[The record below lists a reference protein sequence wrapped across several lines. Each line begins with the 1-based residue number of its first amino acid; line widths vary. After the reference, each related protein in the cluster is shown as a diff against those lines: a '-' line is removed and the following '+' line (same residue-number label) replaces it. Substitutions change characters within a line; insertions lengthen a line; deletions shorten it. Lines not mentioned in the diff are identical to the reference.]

1 MNPEKDIQ
9 VAKSEIDYL
18 EDLMNLAV
26 QARSLIVEE
35 GFTEAIFRNP
45 TTGAVRIVTFTVNY

>member
-1 MNPEKDIQ
+1 MNPEKDVQ
-9 VAKSEIDYL
+9 VTKSEIDYF

-35 GFTEAIFRNP
+35 GFTEAIFRNLA
-45 TTGAVRIVTFTVNY
+45 TGAVKIVTFTVNY